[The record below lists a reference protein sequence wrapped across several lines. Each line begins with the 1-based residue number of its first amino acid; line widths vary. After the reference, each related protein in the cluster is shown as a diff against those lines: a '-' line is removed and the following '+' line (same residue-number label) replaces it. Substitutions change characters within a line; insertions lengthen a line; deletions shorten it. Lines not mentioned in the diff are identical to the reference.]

1 MQVVGF
7 IFLSETYMYVISLQ
21 SYIQSSYHAS
31 YCACTVPFS
40 VSALRKPTCIVIVT
54 NSIRSPWNRWLF
66 AQICWTIDDS
76 TNYHADWS
84 ESVSG
89 DSKHLPGKLAN
100 CNAVCAS
107 QFNPENYSNVEW
119 VLYIE

>member
-1 MQVVGF
+1 M
-7 IFLSETYMYVISLQ
+7 SLQ
-21 SYIQSSYHAS
+21 SCMQSNDHAITRVAS
-31 YCACTVPFS
+31 YVS

-89 DSKHLPGKLAN
+89 DSKHVSGKLGN

-119 VLYIE
+119 VLYNYIE